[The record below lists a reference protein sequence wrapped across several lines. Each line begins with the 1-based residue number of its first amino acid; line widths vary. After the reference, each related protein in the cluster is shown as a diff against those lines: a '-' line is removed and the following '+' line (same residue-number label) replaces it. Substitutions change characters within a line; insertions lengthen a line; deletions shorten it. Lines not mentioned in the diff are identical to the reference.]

1 MTEKEKKKGNAR
13 MLLGC
18 KQSIQQVKSRLAPR
32 NLWSYNHGILIIGF
46 LIFSPLS
53 QTKFI
58 GETGTVV
65 GITKDVFF
73 RGAHFEHLSQIQ
85 HDCAILIETAGRV
98 FGRIN
103 KTKKQCDVKLFQP
116 KSEE

>member
-1 MTEKEKKKGNAR
+1 MGVNS
-13 MLLGC
+13 
-18 KQSIQQVKSRLAPR
+18 QSSKLRADLHQGTYGVI
-32 NLWSYNHGILIIGF
+32 NHGVLIIGF

-73 RGAHFEHLSQIQ
+73 RGAHFERLSQIQ

-98 FGRIN
+98 LGRLN